1 MGPCRLLKTIF
12 AQFLGKYRVVS
23 ALFGKIERLTFT
35 GTFDAFQ
42 HLVKSHSFKQICFP
56 HRSEMGVL
64 KSFLNSRFIEVL
76 LCRRKVQGSKL
87 YEPQSFRAA
96 STPLTPSNNTLEK
109 EPHHAPRS
117 SPVPCRRR
125 RKLPSSRR
133 RRTGP
138 RRVRQGR
145 ALPRSPHRRRGRGD
159 RRAFWHLDFLA
170 GLKGIRHVKAE
181 AWSVHFEGRQ
191 PKAET
196 VVIED
201 RLSFPA
207 DHPFLEAFDRLKK
220 IAGDAAV
227 KYTIPS
233 PSMLHLIC
241 CVRATDY
248 EPIAAYKDN
257 EELLLDDLAQTWTDA
272 MLALYERGC
281 RYLQLDDTSWGE
293 FCSAEKR
300 AAYAARG
307 IDVDA
312 VARSYVGVLNRI
324 IAAKP
329 ADLTLTMHI
338 CRGNFRSTWFSSGGY
353 EPIAE
358 ILFAN
363 CPVDGFFLEYDS
375 ERSGGFEPLRFIK
388 DQTVVLGLITSKFPE
403 LEDKEAVK
411 ARIAEAAKYVPLVQ
425 LCLSPQCG
433 FSSTEEGNIMT
444 EEEQWAKVR
453 LVVEIA
459 REVWQ
464 DA

>member
-1 MGPCRLLKTIF
+1 MPHVLPPYRADVVGSFLRPAAVAQARAAF
-12 AQFLGKYRVVS
+12 ARGELSRE
-23 ALFGKIERLTFT
+23 ALTAVEDEEI
-35 GTFDAFQ
+35 AA
-42 HLVKSHSFKQICFP
+42 LVKK
-56 HRSEMGVL
+56 ELDNG
-64 KSFLNSRFIEVL
+64 
-76 LCRRKVQGSKL
+76 
-87 YEPQSFRAA
+87 
-96 STPLTPSNNTLEK
+96 LTAVTDGEF
-109 EPHHAPRS
+109 
-117 SPVPCRRR
+117 
-125 RKLPSSRR
+125 
-133 RRTGP
+133 
-138 RRVRQGR
+138 
-145 ALPRSPHRRRGRGD
+145 

-411 ARIAEAAKYVPLVQ
+411 ELFGTVADKVANRPGGYCRILKLGYRLGDGAEMAMIELVDFNENMLKESPKAGAKRTRRRRTAKKADAAPAAEAPAQEAPAAEAPAEAEAPKA
-425 LCLSPQCG
+425 
-433 FSSTEEGNIMT
+433 E
-444 EEEQWAKVR
+444 
-453 LVVEIA
+453 
-459 REVWQ
+459 
-464 DA
+464 

>member
-1 MGPCRLLKTIF
+1 MPHVLPPYRADVVGSFLRPAAVAQARAAF
-12 AQFLGKYRVVS
+12 ARGELSRE
-23 ALFGKIERLTFT
+23 ALTAVEDEEI
-35 GTFDAFQ
+35 AA
-42 HLVKSHSFKQICFP
+42 LVKK
-56 HRSEMGVL
+56 ELDNG
-64 KSFLNSRFIEVL
+64 
-76 LCRRKVQGSKL
+76 
-87 YEPQSFRAA
+87 
-96 STPLTPSNNTLEK
+96 LTAVTDGEF
-109 EPHHAPRS
+109 
-117 SPVPCRRR
+117 
-125 RKLPSSRR
+125 
-133 RRTGP
+133 
-138 RRVRQGR
+138 
-145 ALPRSPHRRRGRGD
+145 

-300 AAYAARG
+300 AA
-307 IDVDA
+307 
-312 VARSYVGVLNRI
+312 
-324 IAAKP
+324 KP